1 MRAFPARCYSG
12 SMLGIDPRAAR
23 AAWTV
28 LLLALVVAAAYAIRT
43 TLAIFMIAVL
53 FAYLLIPLVDAVDHY
68 TPRRVS
74 GTLALA
80 IVYLMLVGFIVAL
93 ALTVGSRIAD
103 EANSLAL
110 RLPDLLKNREWID
123 KIPFPYWLE
132 PARARMVQ
140 WLQEEIDNG
149 GKDILPYVKSFG
161 GQLITGARY
170 LLYVILVPILAFFF
184 LKDGRTIR
192 RDVINSL
199 DEANQLVVEEILDDI
214 NRLLGQYI
222 RALVLLSVSSFIANS
237 VFLGVT
243 GAPYAI
249 LLAGIS
255 ALGEFLP
262 VVGPAAGAAIIL
274 AVTGLSG
281 YNHLI
286 TFILFWVLF
295 RMFQDYV
302 VNPYVMGKGV
312 ELNPLLVLFGVLA
325 GEQIAGVAGMFF
337 SVPVIATLRVVFV
350 RLQRTRTREIVTAKV
365 QV

>member
-1 MRAFPARCYSG
+1 
-12 SMLGIDPRAAR
+12 MLGIDPRAAR

-103 EANSLAL
+103 EANSLAV

-123 KIPFPYWLE
+123 KIPLPYWLE

-170 LLYVILVPILAFFF
+170 VLYIILVPILAFFF

-199 DEANQLVVEEILDDI
+199 DQRNQLVVQEILDDI
-214 NRLLGQYI
+214 NMLLGQYI
-222 RALVLLSVSSFIANS
+222 RALVLLSVSGFIAYS
-237 VFLGVT
+237 VFLGLT

-249 LLAGIS
+249 LLSGIS

-262 VVGPAAGAAIIL
+262 VVGPAAGAAIVL

-281 YNHLI
+281 YTHLI
-286 TFILFWVLF
+286 AFIFFWILF

-302 VNPYVMGKGV
+302 ATPYLMGKGV

-325 GEQIAGVAGMFF
+325 GEQLAGVAGMFF

-350 RLQRTRTREIVTAKV
+350 RLQRVRTREIVTAKV
-365 QV
+365 QA

>member
-1 MRAFPARCYSG
+1 
-12 SMLGIDPRAAR
+12 MLGIDPRALR

-28 LLLALVVAAAYAIRT
+28 LLLALVVAAAYAVRT
-43 TLAIFMIAVL
+43 TIAVFMIAVL
-53 FAYLLIPLVDAVDHY
+53 FAYLLIPLVDAVNHY

-93 ALTVGSRIAD
+93 VLTVGSRIAD
-103 EANSLAL
+103 EANSLAV

-123 KIPFPYWLE
+123 KIPLPYWLE
-132 PARARMVQ
+132 PARVRMVQ

-170 LLYVILVPILAFFF
+170 VLYIILVPILAFFF
-184 LKDGRTIR
+184 LKDGRKIR
-192 RDVINSL
+192 RDVLDSL
-199 DEANQLVVEEILDDI
+199 DESNQLVVEDILDDI

-222 RALVLLSVSSFIANS
+222 RALVLLAVSSFIANS
-237 VFLGVT
+237 VFLGLT

-249 LLAGIS
+249 LLAVIS

-262 VVGPAAGAAIIL
+262 VVGPAAGAAIVL

-281 YNHLI
+281 YTHLI
-286 TFILFWVLF
+286 TFILFWILF

-302 VNPYVMGKGV
+302 VTPYVMGKGV

-325 GEQIAGVAGMFF
+325 GEQVAGVAGMFF

-350 RLQRTRTREIVTAKV
+350 RLQRNRTRGIVTAKV
-365 QV
+365 QA

>member
-1 MRAFPARCYSG
+1 
-12 SMLGIDPRAAR
+12 MLGIDPRALR

-28 LLLALVVAAAYAIRT
+28 LLLALVAAAAYAVRT
-43 TLAIFMIAVL
+43 TIAVFMIAVL
-53 FAYLLIPLVDAVDHY
+53 FAYLLIPLVDAVNHY

-93 ALTVGSRIAD
+93 VLTVGSRLAD
-103 EANSLAL
+103 EANSLAV

-123 KIPFPYWLE
+123 KIPLPYWLE
-132 PARARMVQ
+132 PMRARMVQ
-140 WLQEEIDNG
+140 WLQEEIETG

-170 LLYVILVPILAFFF
+170 ILYIVLVPILAFFF
-184 LKDGRTIR
+184 LKDGRKIR
-192 RDVINSL
+192 QDILNSL
-199 DEANQLVVEEILDDI
+199 DETNQLVVEEILDDI

-237 VFLGVT
+237 VFLGLT

-249 LLAGIS
+249 LLAVIS

-281 YNHLI
+281 YTHLI
-286 TFILFWVLF
+286 TFILFWILF

-350 RLQRTRTREIVTAKV
+350 RLQRARAGEIMTSKV
-365 QV
+365 QA

>member
-1 MRAFPARCYSG
+1 
-12 SMLGIDPRAAR
+12 MLGIDPRALR

-28 LLLALVVAAAYAIRT
+28 LLLALVVAAAYAVRATI
-43 TLAIFMIAVL
+43 AVFMIAVL
-53 FAYLLIPLVDAVDHY
+53 FAYLLIPLVDAVNHY

-93 ALTVGSRIAD
+93 GLTVGSRIAD
-103 EANSLAL
+103 EANSLAV

-132 PARARMVQ
+132 PARVRMVQ
-140 WLQEEIDNG
+140 WLQEEIDTG

-170 LLYVILVPILAFFF
+170 VLYIILVPILAFFF
-184 LKDGRTIR
+184 LKDGRKIR
-192 RDVINSL
+192 RDVLDSL
-199 DEANQLVVEEILDDI
+199 DENNQLVVEEILDDI

-222 RALVLLSVSSFIANS
+222 RALVLLAVSSFIANS
-237 VFLGVT
+237 VFLGLT

-249 LLAGIS
+249 LLAVIS

-262 VVGPAAGAAIIL
+262 VVGPAAGAVIVL

-281 YNHLI
+281 YTHLI
-286 TFILFWVLF
+286 TFILFWILF

-350 RLQRTRTREIVTAKV
+350 RLQRARTREIVTSKV
-365 QV
+365 QA

>member
-1 MRAFPARCYSG
+1 
-12 SMLGIDPRAAR
+12 MLGIDPRAAR

-28 LLLALVVAAAYAIRT
+28 LLLALVVAAAYASRA
-43 TLAIFMIAVL
+43 TLALFMIAVF
-53 FAYLLIPLVDAVDHY
+53 FAYLLLPLVDAVDHY

-74 GTLALA
+74 GTFSLA

-93 ALTVGSRIAD
+93 ALTLGSRIVD
-103 EANSLAL
+103 ESNSLAV
-110 RLPDLLKNREWID
+110 RLPDLLKNRQWID
-123 KIPFPYWLE
+123 RIPLPYWLE
-132 PARARMVQ
+132 PARTRMVQ
-140 WLQEEIDNG
+140 WLQAEIDSG

-170 LLYVILVPILAFFF
+170 ILYLILVPILAFFF
-184 LKDGRTIR
+184 LKDGRKIR
-192 RDVINSL
+192 SDVINSL
-199 DEANQLVVEEILDDI
+199 DATNQLVVEEILDDI
-214 NRLLGQYI
+214 NLLLGQYI
-222 RALVLLSVSSFIANS
+222 RALVLLSVSGFIAYS
-237 VFLGVT
+237 VFLGLT
-243 GAPYAI
+243 GAPYAV

-262 VVGPAAGAAIIL
+262 VVGPAAGAAIVL

-286 TFILFWVLF
+286 AFILFWILF

-302 VNPYVMGKGV
+302 VTPYLMGRGV

-337 SVPVIATLRVVFV
+337 SVPVIATLRVIFV
-350 RLQRTRTREIVTAKV
+350 RLQRARTRDIVAAKV
-365 QV
+365 QA

>member
-1 MRAFPARCYSG
+1 
-12 SMLGIDPRAAR
+12 MLGIDPRALR

-28 LLLALVVAAAYAIRT
+28 LLLALVVAAAYTIRSI
-43 TLAIFMIAVL
+43 LAVFMIAVL
-53 FAYLLIPLVDAVDHY
+53 FAYLLIPLVDAVNHY

-74 GTLALA
+74 GTFSLA

-93 ALTVGSRIAD
+93 GLTVGSRIAD
-103 EANSLAL
+103 EANSLAV

-123 KIPFPYWLE
+123 RIPLPYWLE

-140 WLQEEIDNG
+140 WLQEEINTG

-170 LLYVILVPILAFFF
+170 ILYIVLVPILAFFF
-184 LKDGRTIR
+184 LKDGRKIR
-192 RDVINSL
+192 QDIIDSL
-199 DEANQLVVEEILDDI
+199 DEPNQLVVEEILDDI

-237 VFLGVT
+237 IFLGLT

-249 LLAGIS
+249 LLAVIS

-262 VVGPAAGAAIIL
+262 VVGPAAGAAIVL

-281 YNHLI
+281 YTHLI
-286 TFILFWVLF
+286 TFILFWILF

-325 GEQIAGVAGMFF
+325 GEQIAGVPGMFF
-337 SVPVIATLRVVFV
+337 SVPVIAALRVLYV
-350 RLQRTRTREIVTAKV
+350 RLRRQRLVAE
-365 QV
+365 

>member
-1 MRAFPARCYSG
+1 
-12 SMLGIDPRAAR
+12 MLGIDPRALR

-28 LLLALVVAAAYAIRT
+28 LLLALVAAAAYAVRT
-43 TLAIFMIAVL
+43 TIAVFMIAVL
-53 FAYLLIPLVDAVDHY
+53 FAYLLIPLVDAVNHY

-93 ALTVGSRIAD
+93 VLTVGSRLAD
-103 EANSLAL
+103 EANSLAV

-123 KIPFPYWLE
+123 KIPLPYWLE
-132 PARARMVQ
+132 PMRARMVQ
-140 WLQEEIDNG
+140 WLQEEIETG

-170 LLYVILVPILAFFF
+170 ILYIVLVPILAFFF
-184 LKDGRTIR
+184 LKDGRKIR
-192 RDVINSL
+192 QDILNSL
-199 DEANQLVVEEILDDI
+199 DETNQLVVEEILDDI

-237 VFLGVT
+237 VFLGLT
-243 GAPYAI
+243 SAPYAI
-249 LLAGIS
+249 LLAVIS

-281 YNHLI
+281 YTHLI
-286 TFILFWVLF
+286 TFILFWILF

-350 RLQRTRTREIVTAKV
+350 RLQRARAGEIMTSKV
-365 QV
+365 QA

>member
-1 MRAFPARCYSG
+1 MRAFPVRCYSG
-12 SMLGIDPRAAR
+12 SMLGLDPRAAR

-103 EANSLAL
+103 EANSLAI

-214 NRLLGQYI
+214 NMLLGQYI
-222 RALVLLSVSSFIANS
+222 RALVLLSVSGFIAYS
-237 VFLGVT
+237 VFLGLT

-249 LLAGIS
+249 LLSGIS

-262 VVGPAAGAAIIL
+262 VVGPAAGAAIVL

-281 YNHLI
+281 YSHWFA
-286 TFILFWVLF
+286 FILFWILF

-302 VNPYVMGKGV
+302 ATPYLMGKGV

-365 QV
+365 QA

>member
-1 MRAFPARCYSG
+1 
-12 SMLGIDPRAAR
+12 MLGIDPRALR

-28 LLLALVVAAAYAIRT
+28 LLLALVAAAAYAVRT
-43 TLAIFMIAVL
+43 TIAVFMIAVL
-53 FAYLLIPLVDAVDHY
+53 FAYLLIPLVDAVNHY

-93 ALTVGSRIAD
+93 VLTVGSRLAD
-103 EANSLAL
+103 EANSLAV

-123 KIPFPYWLE
+123 KIPLPYWLE
-132 PARARMVQ
+132 PMRARMVQ
-140 WLQEEIDNG
+140 WLQEEIETG

-170 LLYVILVPILAFFF
+170 ILYIVLVPILAFFF
-184 LKDGRTIR
+184 LKVGRKIR
-192 RDVINSL
+192 QDILNSL
-199 DEANQLVVEEILDDI
+199 DETNQLVVEEILDDI

-237 VFLGVT
+237 VFLGLT

-249 LLAGIS
+249 LLAVIS

-281 YNHLI
+281 YTHLI
-286 TFILFWVLF
+286 TFILFWILF

-350 RLQRTRTREIVTAKV
+350 RLQRARAGEIMTSKV
-365 QV
+365 QA

>member
-1 MRAFPARCYSG
+1 
-12 SMLGIDPRAAR
+12 MLGIDPRALR

-28 LLLALVVAAAYAIRT
+28 LLLALVVAAAYAIRS
-43 TLAIFMIAVL
+43 TLAVFMIAVF
-53 FAYLLIPLVDAVDHY
+53 FAYLLMPLVDAVGHY

-93 ALTVGSRIAD
+93 ALTVGSRIVD
-103 EANSLAL
+103 ESNSLAV

-123 KIPFPYWLE
+123 KIPLPYWLE
-132 PARARMVQ
+132 PMRARMVQ
-140 WLQEEIDNG
+140 WLQEEINTG
-149 GKDILPYVKSFG
+149 GRDILPYVKSFG

-170 LLYVILVPILAFFF
+170 ILYIVLVPILAFFF
-184 LKDGRTIR
+184 LKDGRKIR
-192 RDVINSL
+192 HDVIDSL
-199 DEANQLVVEEILDDI
+199 DETNQLVVEEILDDI

-237 VFLGVT
+237 IFLGT
-243 GAPYAI
+243 TDAPYAL
-249 LLAGIS
+249 LLAVIS

-281 YNHLI
+281 YTHLI
-286 TFILFWVLF
+286 TFILFWILF

-325 GEQIAGVAGMFF
+325 GEQIGGVAGMFF
-337 SVPVIATLRVVFV
+337 SVPTIATLRVVFV
-350 RLQRTRTREIVTAKV
+350 RLQRTRTRDIVMPKV
-365 QV
+365 QA

>member
-1 MRAFPARCYSG
+1 
-12 SMLGIDPRAAR
+12 MLGIDPRAAR

-28 LLLALVVAAAYAIRT
+28 LLLALVVAAAYAIRS
-43 TLAIFMIAVL
+43 TLAVFMVAVF
-53 FAYLLIPLVDAVDHY
+53 FAYLLMPLVDAVQHY
-68 TPRRVS
+68 TPKRVS

-80 IVYLMLVGFIVAL
+80 IVYLLLVGFIVAL
-93 ALTVGSRIAD
+93 AFTLGSRIAD
-103 EANSLAL
+103 EANSLAV

-123 KIPFPYWLE
+123 KIPLPYWLE
-132 PARARMVQ
+132 PARTRMVQ
-140 WLQEEIDNG
+140 WLQEEMNSG

-170 LLYVILVPILAFFF
+170 ILYIILVPILAFFF
-184 LKDGRTIR
+184 LKDGRKIR
-192 RDVINSL
+192 HDVIDSL
-199 DEANQLVVEEILDDI
+199 DESDQVIVEEIFDDI

-222 RALVLLSVSSFIANS
+222 RALVLLSVSSFAANGI
-237 VFLGVT
+237 FLAVT
-243 GAPYAI
+243 AAPYAI

-281 YNHLI
+281 YSHLVA
-286 TFILFWVLF
+286 FIVFWIVF

-325 GEQIAGVAGMFF
+325 GEQIGGVEGMFF
-337 SVPVIATLRVVFV
+337 SVPVLATLRVVFV
-350 RLQRTRTREIVTAKV
+350 RLQRARTRDMVAPRVRT
-365 QV
+365 

>member
-1 MRAFPARCYSG
+1 
-12 SMLGIDPRAAR
+12 MLGIDPRALR

-28 LLLALVVAAAYAIRT
+28 LLLALVVAAAYAVRT
-43 TLAIFMIAVL
+43 TIAIFMIAVL
-53 FAYLLIPLVDAVDHY
+53 FAYLLIPMVDAVDHY

-80 IVYLMLVGFIVAL
+80 IVYLMLVGLIVAL
-93 ALTVGSRIAD
+93 VLTVGSRIAD
-103 EANSLAL
+103 EANSLAV

-123 KIPFPYWLE
+123 KIPLPYWLE

-140 WLQEEIDNG
+140 WLQEEINSG
-149 GKDILPYVKSFG
+149 GKDILPYVRSFG

-170 LLYVILVPILAFFF
+170 VLYIILVPILAFFF
-184 LKDGRTIR
+184 LKDGRKIR
-192 RDVINSL
+192 RDVLDSL
-199 DEANQLVVEEILDDI
+199 DETNQFVVEEILDDI

-237 VFLGVT
+237 VFLGLT

-249 LLAGIS
+249 LLAVIS

-281 YNHLI
+281 YTHLI
-286 TFILFWVLF
+286 TFILFWILF

-350 RLQRTRTREIVTAKV
+350 RLKRARREIVTAKV
-365 QV
+365 QG

>member
-1 MRAFPARCYSG
+1 
-12 SMLGIDPRAAR
+12 MLGIDPRALR

-28 LLLALVVAAAYAIRT
+28 LLLALVVAAAYTIRSI
-43 TLAIFMIAVL
+43 LAVFMIAVL
-53 FAYLLIPLVDAVDHY
+53 FAYLLIPLVDAVNHY

-74 GTLALA
+74 GTFSLA

-93 ALTVGSRIAD
+93 GLTVGSRIAD
-103 EANSLAL
+103 EANSLAV

-123 KIPFPYWLE
+123 RIPLPYWLE

-140 WLQEEIDNG
+140 WLQEEINTG

-170 LLYVILVPILAFFF
+170 ILYIVLVPILAFFF
-184 LKDGRTIR
+184 LKDGRKIR
-192 RDVINSL
+192 QDIIDSL
-199 DEANQLVVEEILDDI
+199 DEPNQLVVEEILDDI

-237 VFLGVT
+237 IFLGLT

-249 LLAGIS
+249 LLAVIS

-262 VVGPAAGAAIIL
+262 VVGPAAGAAIVL

-281 YNHLI
+281 YTHLI
-286 TFILFWVLF
+286 TFILFWILF

-325 GEQIAGVAGMFF
+325 GEQIAGGAGLFF

-350 RLQRTRTREIVTAKV
+350 RLQRARTRESVTTKV

>member
-1 MRAFPARCYSG
+1 
-12 SMLGIDPRAAR
+12 MLGIDPRALR

-28 LLLALVVAAAYAIRT
+28 LLLALVVAAAYAVRT
-43 TLAIFMIAVL
+43 TIAVFMIAVL
-53 FAYLLIPLVDAVDHY
+53 FAYLLIPLVDAVNHY

-93 ALTVGSRIAD
+93 ALTVGSRLAD
-103 EANSLAL
+103 EANSLAV

-123 KIPFPYWLE
+123 KIPLPYWLE
-132 PARARMVQ
+132 PMRARMVQ
-140 WLQEEIDNG
+140 WLQEEIDTG

-170 LLYVILVPILAFFF
+170 ILYVVLVPILAFFF
-184 LKDGRTIR
+184 LKDGRKIR
-192 RDVINSL
+192 QDILNSL
-199 DEANQLVVEEILDDI
+199 DETNQLVVEEILDDI

-237 VFLGVT
+237 VFLGLT

-249 LLAGIS
+249 LLAVIS

-281 YNHLI
+281 YTHLI
-286 TFILFWVLF
+286 TFILFWILF

-350 RLQRTRTREIVTAKV
+350 RLQRVRTREIVTSKV
-365 QV
+365 QA

>member
-1 MRAFPARCYSG
+1 
-12 SMLGIDPRAAR
+12 MLGIDPRALR

-28 LLLALVVAAAYAIRT
+28 LLLALVAAAAYAVRT
-43 TLAIFMIAVL
+43 TIAVFMIAVL
-53 FAYLLIPLVDAVDHY
+53 FAYLLIPLVDAVNHY

-74 GTLALA
+74 GTFALA

-93 ALTVGSRIAD
+93 ALTVGSRLAD
-103 EANSLAL
+103 EANNLAV

-123 KIPFPYWLE
+123 KIPLPYWLE
-132 PARARMVQ
+132 PMRARMVQ
-140 WLQEEIDNG
+140 WLQEEIETG

-170 LLYVILVPILAFFF
+170 ILYIVLVPILAFFF
-184 LKDGRTIR
+184 LKDGQKIR
-192 RDVINSL
+192 QDTLNGL
-199 DEANQLVVEEILDDI
+199 DETNQLVVEEILDDI

-237 VFLGVT
+237 VFLGLT

-249 LLAGIS
+249 LLAVIS

-281 YNHLI
+281 YTHLI
-286 TFILFWVLF
+286 TFILFWILF

-350 RLQRTRTREIVTAKV
+350 RLQRARAGEIVTSKV
-365 QV
+365 QA

>member
-1 MRAFPARCYSG
+1 
-12 SMLGIDPRAAR
+12 MLGIDPRALR

-28 LLLALVVAAAYAIRT
+28 LLLALVVAAAYAVRATI
-43 TLAIFMIAVL
+43 AVFMIAVL
-53 FAYLLIPLVDAVDHY
+53 FAYLLIPLVDAVNHY

-93 ALTVGSRIAD
+93 GLTVGSRIAD
-103 EANSLAL
+103 EANSLAV

-132 PARARMVQ
+132 PARVRMVQ
-140 WLQEEIDNG
+140 WLQEEIDTG

-170 LLYVILVPILAFFF
+170 VLYIILVPILAFFF
-184 LKDGRTIR
+184 LKDGRKIR
-192 RDVINSL
+192 RDVLDSL
-199 DEANQLVVEEILDDI
+199 DENNQLVVEEILDDI

-222 RALVLLSVSSFIANS
+222 RALVLLAVSSFIANS
-237 VFLGVT
+237 VFLGLT

-249 LLAGIS
+249 LLAVIS

-262 VVGPAAGAAIIL
+262 VVGPAAGAVIVL

-281 YNHLI
+281 YTHLI
-286 TFILFWVLF
+286 TFILFWILF

-325 GEQIAGVAGMFF
+325 GEQMAGVAGMFF

-350 RLQRTRTREIVTAKV
+350 RLQRARTREIVTSKV
-365 QV
+365 QA

>member
-1 MRAFPARCYSG
+1 
-12 SMLGIDPRAAR
+12 MLGVDPRALR

-28 LLLALVVAAAYAIRT
+28 LLLALVVAAAYAVRT
-43 TLAIFMIAVL
+43 TIAVFMIAVL
-53 FAYLLIPLVDAVDHY
+53 FAYLLIPMVDAVNHY

-93 ALTVGSRIAD
+93 ALTVGSRIVD
-103 EANSLAL
+103 ESNSLAV

-123 KIPFPYWLE
+123 KIPLPYWLE

-140 WLQEEIDNG
+140 WLQEEINSG

-170 LLYVILVPILAFFF
+170 ILYIVLVPILAFFF
-184 LKDGRTIR
+184 LKDGRKIR
-192 RDVINSL
+192 QDIIDGL
-199 DEANQLVVEEILDDI
+199 DETNQLVVEEILDDI

-237 VFLGVT
+237 VFLGLT

-249 LLAGIS
+249 LLAVIS

-281 YNHLI
+281 YTHLI
-286 TFILFWVLF
+286 TFILFWILF

-350 RLQRTRTREIVTAKV
+350 RLQRARTREIVTAKV
-365 QV
+365 QA

>member
-1 MRAFPARCYSG
+1 
-12 SMLGIDPRAAR
+12 MLGIDPRALR

-28 LLLALVVAAAYAIRT
+28 LLLALVVAAAYAIRSI
-43 TLAIFMIAVL
+43 LVVFMIAVL
-53 FAYLLIPLVDAVDHY
+53 FAYLLIPLVDAVNHY

-74 GTLALA
+74 GTFSLA

-93 ALTVGSRIAD
+93 GLTVGSRIAD
-103 EANSLAL
+103 EANSLAV

-123 KIPFPYWLE
+123 RIPLPYWLE

-140 WLQEEIDNG
+140 WLQEEINTG

-170 LLYVILVPILAFFF
+170 ILYIVLVPIVAFFF
-184 LKDGRTIR
+184 LKDGRKIR
-192 RDVINSL
+192 QDIIDSL
-199 DEANQLVVEEILDDI
+199 DEPNQLVVEEILDDI

-237 VFLGVT
+237 IFLGLT

-249 LLAGIS
+249 LLAVIS

-262 VVGPAAGAAIIL
+262 VVGPAAGAAIVL

-281 YNHLI
+281 YTHLI
-286 TFILFWVLF
+286 TFILFWILF

-350 RLQRTRTREIVTAKV
+350 RLQRARTREIVTTKV